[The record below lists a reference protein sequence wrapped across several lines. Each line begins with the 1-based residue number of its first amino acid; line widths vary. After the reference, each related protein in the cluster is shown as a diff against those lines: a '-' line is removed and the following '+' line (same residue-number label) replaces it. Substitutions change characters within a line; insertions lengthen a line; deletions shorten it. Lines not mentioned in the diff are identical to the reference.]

1 MKEMIGALDKLS
13 SETVTEDFNAKL
25 LSRIA
30 EERFKET
37 RAKAYLPKSAPLFG
51 WQKIVPV
58 VATACLVLAF
68 VLTGGISILDN
79 DDNGSAM
86 VAVNNNAGDNLDDD
100 YLTVLPNA
108 DRSYDLDSKNQAF
121 AAHTKANWEFNKE
134 LARAN
139 RIKGYMNSLAGYSN
153 GFTSRNSSLSS
164 IIVNPE
170 RTTIVMLL
178 PFGQQRLGGSTTNQ
192 IMVTGN

>member
-1 MKEMIGALDKLS
+1 MRCQKVRSCLSAYCKNELTDKKNREVAAHLELCSDCRKEYSGMKEMVGALGKLS

-51 WQKIVPV
+51 WQKILPV

-68 VLTGGISILDN
+68 VFTGGISILDN
-79 DDNGSAM
+79 DDNGSVM

-108 DRSYDLDSKNQAF
+108 DRSYDLNSKNQAF
-121 AAHTKANWEFNKE
+121 AAHTKANWEFNK
-134 LARAN
+134 
-139 RIKGYMNSLAGYSN
+139 SLPVPIG
-153 GFTSRNSSLSS
+153 SRV
-164 IIVNPE
+164 I
-170 RTTIVMLL
+170 
-178 PFGQQRLGGSTTNQ
+178 
-192 IMVTGN
+192 